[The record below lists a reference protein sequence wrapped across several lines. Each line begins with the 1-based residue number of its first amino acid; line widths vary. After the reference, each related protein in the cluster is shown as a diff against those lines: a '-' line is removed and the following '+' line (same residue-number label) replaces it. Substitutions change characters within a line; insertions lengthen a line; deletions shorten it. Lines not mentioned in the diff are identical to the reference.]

1 MEATAQVV
9 IYEGPDGLT
18 LHIAPP
24 VLAHFYNH
32 VQRRCWS
39 REAGG
44 QLFASIK
51 NKRWTIAKATG
62 PRPTDLRSRFSFRP
76 DRKAEK
82 AEILSFFQEGLH
94 YVGDWHTHPQDVP
107 SPSNTDMCNITDT
120 VQASEHS
127 LPGFLMIIVGRLPA
141 PEGLWLSFH
150 DIRGGYA
157 ECLLRD
163 NSSV

>member
-1 MEATAQVV
+1 MEATVQVLT
-9 IYEGPDGLT
+9 YEGPEGLT
-18 LHIAPP
+18 MHIEPS
-24 VLAHFYNH
+24 VLAHFYDH

-51 NKRWTIAKATG
+51 NKRWTVAKATG
-62 PRPTDLRSRFSFRP
+62 PRPSDLRTRFSFRP

-82 AEILSFFQEGLH
+82 EEILALFQKGLH

-107 SPSNTDMCNITDT
+107 SPSQTDMRNITET

-127 LPGFLMIIVGRLPA
+127 LPGFLMVIVGRLPA
-141 PEGLWLSFH
+141 PDGLWTSFH
-150 DIRGGYA
+150 DIRGGCA
-157 ECLLRD
+157 KCTLHH
-163 NSSV
+163 NP